1 MTLRPLFIQAAW
13 TTFKCLRP
21 NASSENA
28 KEHLIGKLA
37 RRAYNAAAWALAFS
51 GYIHN
56 LFGDLLAD
64 NHRQ

>member
-1 MTLRPLFIQAAW
+1 MTLRRLFIQAAW
-13 TTFKCLRP
+13 TPFKGLRP

-28 KEHLIGKLA
+28 REHLIEDLHGVQRGCLGS
-37 RRAYNAAAWALAFS
+37 RFLD